1 MMCVEVLQI
10 DAETYQIIILSG
22 IYILV
27 LALYIHS
34 FQKILKS
41 LSMKISFFKSKG
53 RLFKTIHLTFLKKW
67 LLIRNFS
74 ILFSIFIL
82 FKVII
87 TILSLFLSSIY
98 IEILNQ
104 SDRLLFMIVF
114 LYLFRF
120 QKSSNV
126 YLSISPEGNL
136 CITEPLPV
144 ENNVFL
150 N

>member
-10 DAETYQIIILSG
+10 DAETYQIIVLSV

-41 LSMKISFFKSKG
+41 LSLKIRFFKSKG

-74 ILFSIFIL
+74 ILFSTFIL
-82 FKVII
+82 FIVII
-87 TILSLFLSSIY
+87 TILSLFLSSIF
-98 IEILNQ
+98 IDTLNQ

-120 QKSSNV
+120 QPSSNV

-136 CITEPLPV
+136 CITEPPLV
-144 ENNVFL
+144 ENNVLF